1 MESTER
7 DILIEVKT
15 KVELL
20 TSTVQKISDKLDLNS
35 ADNDNLRSRL
45 DKIEPIVEEN
55 KAFRKWIWITL
66 IEGLIGIIV
75 WLVNLFIEKII

>member
-20 TSTVQKISDKLDLNS
+20 TTTVNSLSVKLDANGEAYDKL
-35 ADNDNLRSRL
+35 RS
-45 DKIEPIVEEN
+45 DIDTMKPQMEEN
-55 KAFRKWIWITL
+55 NKFRWLFISGSVSGYI
-66 IEGLIGIIV
+66 GLIASI
-75 WLVNLFIEKII
+75 LLFLLKK